1 MIWKKTFTTS
11 CNFPDLRYWLKVG
24 FIAHSIPVF
33 LSIQPYQGEKMTR
46 QPISVALVED
56 DPAVRQRFKASIEKQ
71 PQLTWVGEAASV
83 RDGKALLGDNCPRV
97 LLVDLGLPD
106 GSGLE
111 VITEA
116 ARHCPATEVMVVSMF
131 GDEGHVIQ
139 AIEAGASGYLLKDM
153 DDASLAEHIIQLVD
167 GGSPMSPMI
176 ARHLLK
182 KMQQPEEPEK
192 AQASDVS
199 LTKRELQLLKLLARG
214 YTYREVADELSVSS
228 HTVNSHIKN
237 LYRKLSVK
245 TKNEAV
251 FAATREGLL
260 DMRNL
265 D

>member
-1 MIWKKTFTTS
+1 
-11 CNFPDLRYWLKVG
+11 
-24 FIAHSIPVF
+24 
-33 LSIQPYQGEKMTR
+33 MTR

-56 DPAVRQRFKASIEKQ
+56 DPAVRQRFKNSIASQQELQ
-71 PQLTWVGEAASV
+71 WVGEACSV
-83 RDGKALLGDNCPRV
+83 KEGKQLVSDTCPRV

-111 VITEA
+111 VIADA
-116 ARHCPATEVMVVSMF
+116 ACNSPATEIMVVSMF

-139 AIEAGASGYLLKDM
+139 AIEAGASGYILKDT
-153 DDASLAEHIIQLVD
+153 DDTSLAEHIIQLVD

-182 KMQQPEEPEK
+182 KMQQRPELEK
-192 AQASDVS
+192 SQASETL
-199 LTKRELQLLKLLARG
+199 LTKREMQLLKLLARG
-214 YTYREVADELSVSS
+214 YTYKEVADELSVSS

-251 FAATREGLL
+251 FAATRQGLL
-260 DMRNL
+260 NMRSL

>member
-1 MIWKKTFTTS
+1 
-11 CNFPDLRYWLKVG
+11 
-24 FIAHSIPVF
+24 
-33 LSIQPYQGEKMTR
+33 MTR
-46 QPISVALVED
+46 HPITVALVED
-56 DPAVRQRFKASIEKQ
+56 NPAVRQRFQASIENQ
-71 PQLTWVGEAASV
+71 PELIWMGAAGSV
-83 RDGKALLGDNCPRV
+83 DEGKKLLLETCPRV

-111 VITEA
+111 VIQEA
-116 ARHCPATEVMVVSMF
+116 ARSCPATEVLVISMF

-139 AIEAGASGYLLKDM
+139 AIEAGASGYLLKDSE
-153 DDASLAEHIIQLVD
+153 DASLVEHIVQVVD

-182 KMQQPEEPEK
+182 KMQQDAGLGKPEPEI
-192 AQASDVS
+192 A

-214 YTYREVADELSVSS
+214 YTYREVAEDLSVSS

-251 FAATREGLL
+251 FAATRHGLL

>member
-1 MIWKKTFTTS
+1 
-11 CNFPDLRYWLKVG
+11 
-24 FIAHSIPVF
+24 
-33 LSIQPYQGEKMTR
+33 MTR

-56 DPAVRQRFKASIEKQ
+56 DPSVRQRFQASISKQ
-71 PQLTWVGEAASV
+71 AELQWIGEAASV
-83 RDGKALLGDNCPRV
+83 KEGKQLLADNCPRV

-111 VITEA
+111 VILEA
-116 ARHCPATEVMVVSMF
+116 AQSCPATEVMVVSMF

-153 DDASLAEHIIQLVD
+153 DDTSLAEHIIQLVD

-182 KMQQPEEPEK
+182 KMQQDHEQPAP
-192 AQASDVS
+192 ATTSGIA

-214 YTYREVADELSVSS
+214 YTYREVADDLSVSS

-251 FAATREGLL
+251 FAATRQGLL
-260 DMRNL
+260 DMRHL

>member
-1 MIWKKTFTTS
+1 MS
-11 CNFPDLRYWLKVG
+11 
-24 FIAHSIPVF
+24 
-33 LSIQPYQGEKMTR
+33 R

-56 DPAVRQRFKASIEKQ
+56 DPAVRQRFKATIENH
-71 PQLTWVGEAASV
+71 PELAWAGEAASV
-83 RDGKALLGDNCPRV
+83 QESRDLLDDNYPRV

-111 VITEA
+111 VIQEA
-116 ARHCPATEVMVVSMF
+116 SQQSPATEVMVVSMF
-131 GDEGHVIQ
+131 GDEGHVIM

-153 DDASLAEHIIQLVD
+153 DDASLAGHIIQLVD

-182 KMQQPEEPEK
+182 KMQPAQEPNNDS
-192 AQASDVS
+192 APQTS
-199 LTKRELQLLKLLARG
+199 LTKRENQLLKLLARG
-214 YTYREVADELSVSS
+214 YTYREVAEELSVSS

-251 FAATREGLL
+251 YAATRQGIL
-260 DMRNL
+260 DMRDL

>member
-1 MIWKKTFTTS
+1 M
-11 CNFPDLRYWLKVG
+11 NR
-24 FIAHSIPVF
+24 
-33 LSIQPYQGEKMTR
+33 EKIT
-46 QPISVALVED
+46 VALVDD
-56 DPAVRQRFKASIEKQ
+56 DPAVRQRFKASIQKN
-71 PQLTWVGEAASV
+71 PALDWVGEASGV
-83 RDGKALLGDNCPRV
+83 KEGKQLVLDTCPRV

-111 VITEA
+111 IIDEIN
-116 ARHCPATEVMVVSMF
+116 RKLPATEIMVVSMF

-139 AIEAGASGYLLKDM
+139 AIEAGASGYILKDT
-153 DDASLAEHIIQLVD
+153 DENSLAEHIIQLCD

-182 KMQQPEEPEK
+182 KMQANDALQKQQNSEEQE
-192 AQASDVS
+192 AVA
-199 LTKRELQLLKLLARG
+199 LTKREMELLKLLARG
-214 YTYREVADELSVSS
+214 YTYREVADDLKVSS

-251 FAATREGLL
+251 FAATRQGLL

-265 D
+265 S

>member
-1 MIWKKTFTTS
+1 M
-11 CNFPDLRYWLKVG
+11 NR
-24 FIAHSIPVF
+24 
-33 LSIQPYQGEKMTR
+33 EKIT
-46 QPISVALVED
+46 VALVDD
-56 DPAVRQRFKASIEKQ
+56 DPAVRQRFKASIQKNATLQ
-71 PQLTWVGEAASV
+71 WVGEASSV
-83 RDGKALLGDNCPRV
+83 REGKQLVLSECPRV

-111 VITEA
+111 IIDEIS
-116 ARHCPATEVMVVSMF
+116 RKLPAIEIMVVSMF

-139 AIEAGASGYLLKDM
+139 AIEAGASGYILKDT
-153 DDASLAEHIIQLVD
+153 DEASLAQHIIQLCD

-182 KMQQPEEPEK
+182 KMQN
-192 AQASDVS
+192 SDAELRPQTVDEQDAVA
-199 LTKRELQLLKLLARG
+199 LTKREMELLKLLARG
-214 YTYREVADELSVSS
+214 YTYREVADELNVSS

-251 FAATREGLL
+251 FAATRQGLL

-265 D
+265 S

>member
-1 MIWKKTFTTS
+1 MS
-11 CNFPDLRYWLKVG
+11 
-24 FIAHSIPVF
+24 
-33 LSIQPYQGEKMTR
+33 R
-46 QPISVALVED
+46 QAISVALIED
-56 DPAVRQRFKASIEKQ
+56 DPAVRQRFKNSIEKH
-71 PQLTWVGEAASV
+71 PELSWAGEAAGVKES
-83 RDGKALLGDNCPRV
+83 RILLEDNYPRV

-111 VITEA
+111 VIQETTQLSPTTEI
-116 ARHCPATEVMVVSMF
+116 MVVSMF

-139 AIEAGASGYLLKDM
+139 AIEAGASGYILKDT
-153 DDASLAEHIIQLVD
+153 DDQSLAEHIIQLVD

-182 KMQQPEEPEK
+182 KMQQPLEPE
-192 AQASDVS
+192 QAKVTGVA
-199 LTKRELQLLKLLARG
+199 LTKREMQLLKLLARG
-214 YTYREVADELSVSS
+214 YTYREVAEELSVSS

-251 FAATREGLL
+251 FAATRQGLL
-260 DMRNL
+260 DMRHL